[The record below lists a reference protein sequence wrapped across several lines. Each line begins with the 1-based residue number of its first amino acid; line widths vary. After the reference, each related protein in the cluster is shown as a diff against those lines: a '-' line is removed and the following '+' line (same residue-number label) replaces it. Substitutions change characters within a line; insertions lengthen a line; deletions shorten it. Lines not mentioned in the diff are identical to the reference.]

1 MRFYGRFASAY
12 GTMML
17 AVFAVSILMQSRI
30 RIGMLG
36 YYGFPLV
43 ALGYAVIRYTA
54 EENPVLFASN
64 VRQSDTL
71 GPESGPDS
79 N

>member
-17 AVFAVSILMQSRI
+17 VVFAASFLTQSHI
-30 RIGMLG
+30 RLGMVG

-43 ALGYAVIRYTA
+43 ALGYAVVRYA
-54 EENPVLFASN
+54 VEENPVLFARN
-64 VRQSDTL
+64 
-71 GPESGPDS
+71 PEEAKS
-79 N
+79 

>member
-1 MRFYGRFASAY
+1 
-12 GTMML
+12 
-17 AVFAVSILMQSRI
+17 MQSHI
-30 RIGMLG
+30 RIGMIG

-43 ALGYAVIRYTA
+43 ALGYAVIRYAA
-54 EENPVLFASN
+54 EENPVLFARN
-64 VRQSDTL
+64 IRQSDTL

>member
-17 AVFAVSILMQSRI
+17 AVFAASVLMQSHI
-30 RIGMLG
+30 RVGMLG

-43 ALGYAVIRYTA
+43 ALGYAVIRSAA
-54 EENPVLFASN
+54 EENPVLFARN
-64 VRQSDTL
+64 VRHSDTL
-71 GPESGPDS
+71 GPESEPDS